1 MKWQQLCF
9 FLLFFLFMWNIS
21 AQQTDTT
28 SIKKEK
34 PLTTTEQLLQKHNPK
49 VAIALSAVIPGSG
62 QIYNKKWWKVPIIY
76 AGLGV
81 SSYLIY
87 DFAVKTKS
95 YQNEYKYRINGQ
107 LDNLNPKYSIY
118 TDENVL
124 ALKNYYRRNMEISIA
139 ALAIIYLLNI
149 VDAAVDAHLFY
160 FDISDDLALSWSP
173 YIGSNSLT
181 PSLQQGVSLAIHFK
195 K

>member
-34 PLTTTEQLLQKHNPK
+34 PLTTTEQLLKKHNPK

-139 ALAIIYLLNI
+139 AFAIIYLLNI

-160 FDISDDLALSWSP
+160 FDISDELSMSMQPFVAPNIASSSWNK
-173 YIGSNSLT
+173 GMT
-181 PSLQQGVSLAIHFK
+181 LAIKF
-195 K
+195 

>member
-1 MKWQQLCF
+1 MKWRQLCF
-9 FLLFFLFMWNIS
+9 FLLSFLLIWNLS
-21 AQQTDTT
+21 AQQTDTILST
-28 SIKKEK
+28 KEK
-34 PLTTTEQLLQKHNPK
+34 QPTTTEQLLKKHNPK

-139 ALAIIYLLNI
+139 AFAIIYLLNI

-160 FDISDDLALSWSP
+160 FDISDELSMSMQPFVAPNIASSSWNK
-173 YIGSNSLT
+173 GMT
-181 PSLQQGVSLAIHFK
+181 LAIKF
-195 K
+195 